1 MLTVMT
7 GATSGIGQGAAQRLL
22 AQGHLV
28 VAGTRGTAPPAG
40 VQALPLDLASLASVR
55 AFAAQCPEAIDALV
69 LNAGM
74 QVHSVD
80 KRSND
85 GFELTFAVNHLAH
98 YLLARLLLPKLAV
111 AGRIVF
117 TSSGT
122 HDPDQKTGVPA
133 PRHAEAALLADPT
146 KDPGV
151 VTSGMIAGLRAYS
164 TTKLCN
170 LMTARMLAARPEVTS
185 RNITVHAYDPGF
197 IPATGLARS
206 APWIVRAVIFP
217 VLAILP
223 QGKGAN
229 RLSGG
234 AQALAGLADGTI
246 GSDRVYMS
254 LRGGKPTWPE
264 PSVLARDD
272 TLCAKLW
279 EDSAVMVGLPA

>member
-1 MLTVMT
+1 
-7 GATSGIGQGAAQRLL
+7 
-22 AQGHLV
+22 
-28 VAGTRGTAPPAG
+28 
-40 VQALPLDLASLASVR
+40 
-55 AFAAQCPEAIDALV
+55 
-69 LNAGM
+69 
-74 QVHSVD
+74 
-80 KRSND
+80 
-85 GFELTFAVNHLAH
+85 
-98 YLLARLLLPKLAV
+98 
-111 AGRIVF
+111 
-117 TSSGT
+117 
-122 HDPDQKTGVPA
+122 
-133 PRHAEAALLADPT
+133 
-146 KDPGV
+146 
-151 VTSGMIAGLRAYS
+151 
-164 TTKLCN
+164 
-170 LMTARMLAARPEVTS
+170 MTARMLAARPEVTS